1 MTKSSSLTFFALAA
15 LFSLSCGIASAEEN
29 RTEAP
34 QVKPDV
40 PTHPEEST
48 SPKEETA
55 DKKPPESD
63 TAKPKEEPNCE

>member
-1 MTKSSSLTFFALAA
+1 MTKSSSLTFFAMAVVL
-15 LFSLSCGIASAEEN
+15 SLNFGIASAEEPA
-29 RTEAP
+29 EAP

-40 PTHPEEST
+40 PAHPDAST

-63 TAKPKEEPNCE
+63 KAKTKEEPNCE